1 MKRENINAPNA
12 PQPRGGYSQA
22 VCLENFERLLF
33 VSGQVPLT
41 PEDALPEGFE
51 AQARQVWANIDAQ
64 LTAAGMSKADI
75 VKVTVLLADR
85 QYAMA
90 NRTARAEYLGTL
102 APAMTVAIAGIF
114 DAGWLLEIDVI
125 AAQ

>member
-1 MKRENINAPNA
+1 MKRENINAGDA

-22 VCLENFERLLF
+22 VRLEDFQRLLF
-33 VSGQVPLT
+33 VSGQVPLSA
-41 PEDALPEGFE
+41 EDVLPEGFE
-51 AQARQVWANIDAQ
+51 AQARQVWSNIDAQ
-64 LTAAGMSKADI
+64 LRAAGMSKADI

-85 QYAMA
+85 QHAMA
-90 NRTARAEYLGTL
+90 NRAARQEYLGAL